1 MNDLSGPDSHVHLP
15 GDQSNHTV
23 GMDPGWYHPWKCACW
38 IHELP
43 KHIMSIHIE
52 SRGLKLLQYKNYQNM
67 YFTGHT
73 IYFPTVLQQVPNV
86 KR

>member
-43 KHIMSIHIE
+43 KHIMYIHIE
-52 SRGLKLLQYKNYQNM
+52 WQGLKLLQYKITKICILLDIQSTFQLFYNKYLM
-67 YFTGHT
+67 
-73 IYFPTVLQQVPNV
+73 
-86 KR
+86 